1 MNTQLTYRGALA
13 LGLLAFTLLNPN
25 TRLLAQACQDGD
37 KSAKML
43 KRFDA
48 NQNGQLDPEEQKAA
62 DQSRQELFQRLH
74 GNRRKPPVG
83 LIWRTKS
90 KPWSQNS
97 TKTGMV
103 ASTLRKRKPL
113 RRSAMQRKQTAHLR
127 NLVSNPRRL
136 PSVTGYGRRLSFVP
150 TYLFSPFSPLW

>member
-1 MNTQLTYRGALA
+1 MKPQLTYRGALA

-37 KSAKML
+37 KSAKVL

-74 GNRRKPPVG
+74 GKYDTDQDGKLSESEKAARRADLANHRKETIAKFDKDG
-83 LIWRTKS
+83 DGRLNSEEKKAATAARQSQRTS
-90 KPWSQNS
+90 DS
-97 TKTGMV
+97 TKKSGV
-103 ASTLRKRKPL
+103 
-113 RRSAMQRKQTAHLR
+113 
-127 NLVSNPRRL
+127 
-136 PSVTGYGRRLSFVP
+136 
-150 TYLFSPFSPLW
+150 

>member
-37 KSAKML
+37 KSAKLL
-43 KRFDA
+43 KRFDV

-74 GNRRKPPVG
+74 GKYDTDKDGKLSESEKTARRSDLANQK
-83 LIWRTKS
+83 
-90 KPWSQNS
+90 QA
-97 TKTGMV
+97 MV
-103 ASTLRKRKPL
+103 AKFDKDGDGRLNPEEKKAAQAERHAKKAESTPKK
-113 RRSAMQRKQTAHLR
+113 SG
-127 NLVSNPRRL
+127 V
-136 PSVTGYGRRLSFVP
+136 
-150 TYLFSPFSPLW
+150 

>member
-25 TRLLAQACQDGD
+25 TRLLAQSCQDGD
-37 KSAKML
+37 KSAKVL

-74 GNRRKPPVG
+74 GKYDTDQDGKLSESEKAARRADLANHRKETIAKFDKDG
-83 LIWRTKS
+83 DGRLNSEEKKAATAARQSQRTS
-90 KPWSQNS
+90 DS
-97 TKTGMV
+97 TKKSGV
-103 ASTLRKRKPL
+103 
-113 RRSAMQRKQTAHLR
+113 
-127 NLVSNPRRL
+127 
-136 PSVTGYGRRLSFVP
+136 
-150 TYLFSPFSPLW
+150 